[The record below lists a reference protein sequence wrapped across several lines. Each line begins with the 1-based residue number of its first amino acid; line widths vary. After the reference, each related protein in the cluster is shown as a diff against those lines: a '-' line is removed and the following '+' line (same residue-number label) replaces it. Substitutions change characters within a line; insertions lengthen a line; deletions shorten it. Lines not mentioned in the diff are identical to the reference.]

1 MHNVVNALGAIAV
14 ADHFGIPFA
23 VQAQA
28 LHDFVNTRRRFEFYG
43 ERNGVKVFHD
53 YGHHPSEIRATLD
66 AAKRVPHNKLY
77 CVFQCNSYT
86 RARTLFCNNV
96 TCFTDADCVL
106 VPDIYPGREKDTG
119 IVHARDM
126 VRAINEQS
134 GNAVYIPTF
143 EEIRLYL
150 DEHADPGDLV
160 VTVGS
165 GDVYRQT
172 KKLL

>member
-1 MHNVVNALGAIAV
+1 
-14 ADHFGIPFA
+14 
-23 VQAQA
+23 
-28 LHDFVNTRRRFEFYG
+28 
-43 ERNGVKVFHD
+43 
-53 YGHHPSEIRATLD
+53 
-66 AAKRVPHNKLY
+66 
-77 CVFQCNSYT
+77 
-86 RARTLFCNNV
+86 
-96 TCFTDADCVL
+96 

-126 VRAINEQS
+126 VAAINETS
-134 GNAVYIPTF
+134 RNAVYIPTF

-150 DEHADPGDLV
+150 DEHVESGDLV